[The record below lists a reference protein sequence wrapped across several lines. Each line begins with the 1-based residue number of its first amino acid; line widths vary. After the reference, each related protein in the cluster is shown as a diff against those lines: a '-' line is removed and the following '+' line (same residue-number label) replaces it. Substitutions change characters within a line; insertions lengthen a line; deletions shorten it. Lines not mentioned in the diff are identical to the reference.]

1 MKYIDL
7 GSTHGVVFDLT
18 YELEAEF
25 EDGMEHKDFLEV
37 GDMHY
42 LP

>member
-1 MKYIDL
+1 LKHIDL
-7 GSTHGVVFDLT
+7 ANAHEIEFDLT

-25 EDGMEHKDFLEV
+25 EDGMEHEDFLEV
-37 GDMHY
+37 DDMHY

>member
-1 MKYIDL
+1 MDL
-7 GSTHGVVFDLT
+7 LGAHEAEFDLT

-25 EDGMEHKDFLEV
+25 ENGMEHEDFLEV
-37 GDMHY
+37 GGMHY